1 MPDDHL
7 RVLKAFQDHVDNSIS
22 KTINAPSSYT
32 VADTDRAHRLAW
44 KMGVKAVSYY
54 RDGSRDNQ
62 VLTAVS
68 AEQKA
73 EQKPAAPAETPAP
86 SMAAVP
92 PTVQPARIEPSGKFA
107 RPRELTGSTW
117 QISFDHQNLYVTVNH
132 DGERVL
138 EVFATGAGLSVS
150 VGLLAS
156 KMLRGG
162 FEPEQVAASLN
173 KVIGNHSVWF
183 NERLCTSPEQ
193 VVAEC
198 IMLTKRRLMNLPDS
212 ARATAKQA
220 VAQAEQQQASP
231 QPLTTGD
238 AAPSNL
244 VSIDSKKVIT
254 TCPECSSKQI
264 EYAGGCYTCRD
275 CGFSKCV

>member
-1 MPDDHL
+1 
-7 RVLKAFQDHVDNSIS
+7 
-22 KTINAPSSYT
+22 
-32 VADTDRAHRLAW
+32 
-44 KMGVKAVSYY
+44 
-54 RDGSRDNQ
+54 
-62 VLTAVS
+62 
-68 AEQKA
+68 
-73 EQKPAAPAETPAP
+73 
-86 SMAAVP
+86 
-92 PTVQPARIEPSGKFA
+92 
-107 RPRELTGSTW
+107 
-117 QISFDHQNLYVTVNH
+117 
-132 DGERVL
+132 VL

-220 VAQAEQQQASP
+220 TAQAEQRQAAP
-231 QPLTTGD
+231 QPAATGVPNTV
-238 AAPSNL
+238 APNT
-244 VSIDSKKVIT
+244 VMIDSKKVIT

>member
-1 MPDDHL
+1 
-7 RVLKAFQDHVDNSIS
+7 
-22 KTINAPSSYT
+22 
-32 VADTDRAHRLAW
+32 RLAW

-68 AEQKA
+68 AEQK
-73 EQKPAAPAETPAP
+73 PAAQAGTPAP
-86 SMAAVP
+86 AMAAAP
-92 PTVQPARIEPSGKFA
+92 STVQPARVEPSGKIE

-132 DGERVL
+132 DGARVL

-220 VAQAEQQQASP
+220 MAQAEQQQAAP
-231 QPLTTGD
+231 QPATDSAT
-238 AAPSNL
+238 SNL
-244 VSIDSKKVIT
+244 IAIDSKKVIT

-264 EYAGGCYTCRD
+264 EYAGGC
-275 CGFSKCV
+275 